1 LGVKLF
7 SDSLPLLQA
16 KAEAV
21 RRVVEQVRGA
31 EDVSVGVS
39 AGALQLEV
47 DIDRPAIARY
57 GLSVDDVRGA
67 VEMGVGGRPVSEVID
82 GRRRYP
88 IVVRLDPAYRSTP
101 DAVGQVLLRTPSGGT
116 VTLSQLAHLRTVE
129 GPESHQP

>member
-1 LGVKLF
+1 MGVKLF

-67 VEMGVGGRPVSEVID
+67 VEMGVGGRPVSESSMGGAGTRSSCAWTPRT
-82 GRRRYP
+82 GRRPTRW
-88 IVVRLDPAYRSTP
+88 ARSYCARRAAAP
-101 DAVGQVLLRTPSGGT
+101 
-116 VTLSQLAHLRTVE
+116 
-129 GPESHQP
+129 